1 MKPSRGII
9 QWWIG
14 STLLVV
20 GSLCAQESDTST
32 KLADVLAN
40 LNEHQTAIAAAS
52 GRIVTLQQ
60 EILDA
65 NQRISEI
72 EEVPPEDRSA
82 LIELEYLVIDLRD
95 ERDAVS
101 TRTDTLYEMMTSHLQ
116 SVHRSRQKHYLRNLL
131 PDENEIPQIKDEAR
145 QKKYDDYYTKAV
157 AELYT
162 DSREYLEYVEIRLES
177 ELEERTRLD
186 QTSTSFSSEKTDLE
200 DKIKSNREEIVQL
213 EGEINDLQRLVNPLI
228 RERMTLERQ
237 LSNVSYANDSD
248 ITSEESSTQWPIK
261 GEVIQSFGSSRAD
274 GRLKWEGIQFGSAP
288 DTTVVAV
295 ARGNVV
301 YADNL
306 RGYGMVVMIDHGNR
320 LITLYGNC
328 NEIYVSNGDT
338 VEAGEAIGI
347 AGKDG
352 EEQTRSLYFEV
363 RDNGRAIDPAKW
375 LDEN

>member
-72 EEVPPEDRSA
+72 EEVPSEDRSA
-82 LIELEYLVIDLRD
+82 LIELEYLVIELRD

-186 QTSTSFSSEKTDLE
+186 QNSTSFSSEKTDLE
-200 DKIKSNREEIVQL
+200 EKIKNNREEIVQL

>member
-72 EEVPPEDRSA
+72 EEVPSEDRSA
-82 LIELEYLVIDLRD
+82 LIELEYLVIELRD

-186 QTSTSFSSEKTDLE
+186 QNSTSFSSEKTDLE
-200 DKIKSNREEIVQL
+200 EKIKNNREEIVQL

-237 LSNVSYANDSD
+237 LSNISYANDSD
-248 ITSEESSTQWPIK
+248 ITSDESSTQ
-261 GEVIQSFGSSRAD
+261 
-274 GRLKWEGIQFGSAP
+274 
-288 DTTVVAV
+288 
-295 ARGNVV
+295 
-301 YADNL
+301 
-306 RGYGMVVMIDHGNR
+306 
-320 LITLYGNC
+320 
-328 NEIYVSNGDT
+328 
-338 VEAGEAIGI
+338 
-347 AGKDG
+347 
-352 EEQTRSLYFEV
+352 
-363 RDNGRAIDPAKW
+363 
-375 LDEN
+375 

>member
-40 LNEHQTAIAAAS
+40 LNEHQTAIAASS

>member
-1 MKPSRGII
+1 MKPTRGII

-14 STLLVV
+14 TALLVV

-40 LNEHQTAIAAAS
+40 LNEHQTAIDTAS

-72 EEVPPEDRSA
+72 EGVPPEDRSA
-82 LIELEYLVIDLRD
+82 LIELEYLVIELRD

-116 SVHRSRQKHYLRNLL
+116 SVHRSRQRHYLRNLL

>member
-1 MKPSRGII
+1 MKPTRGII

-14 STLLVV
+14 TALLVV

-40 LNEHQTAIAAAS
+40 LNEHQTAIDTAS

-72 EEVPPEDRSA
+72 EGVPPEDRSA
-82 LIELEYLVIDLRD
+82 LIELEYLVIELRD

-116 SVHRSRQKHYLRNLL
+116 SVHRSRQRHYLRNLL

-228 RERMTLERQ
+228 RDRMTLERQ

-248 ITSEESSTQWPIK
+248 ITNEESSTQWPIK

>member
-1 MKPSRGII
+1 MKQTRRMIHL
-9 QWWIG
+9 WIG

-20 GSLCAQESDTST
+20 GSLYAQESDTST

-40 LNEHQTAIAAAS
+40 LNEHQTAIATAS
-52 GRIVTLQQ
+52 GKIVTLQQ
-60 EILDA
+60 EIRDA
-65 NQRISEI
+65 NQRISDI
-72 EEVPPEDRSA
+72 EEIPAEDRSE

-95 ERDAVS
+95 QRDAVRE
-101 TRTDTLYEMMTSHLQ
+101 RTDTLYEMMTSHLQ

-131 PDENEIPQIKDEAR
+131 PDEKETPLIKEETR
-145 QKKYDDYYTKAV
+145 RKKYDDYYTKAV
-157 AELYT
+157 AERYS
-162 DSREYLEYVEIRLES
+162 DSRDYLEYVEIRLES
-177 ELEERTRLD
+177 ELNERTRLD
-186 QTSTSFSSEKTDLE
+186 ELNTSFSSEKTDLE
-200 DKIKSNREEIVQL
+200 EKIQSNREEILQL
-213 EGEINDLQRLVNPLI
+213 EGEINELQRLVNSLI

-237 LSNVSYANDSD
+237 LSNPSYAGDSD
-248 ITSEESSTQWPIK
+248 ITSEGSSTQWPIK

-274 GRLKWEGIQFGSAP
+274 GRLKWEGIQFSSAP

>member
-72 EEVPPEDRSA
+72 EEVPSEDRSA
-82 LIELEYLVIDLRD
+82 LIELEYLVIELRD

-186 QTSTSFSSEKTDLE
+186 QNSTSFSSEKTDLE
-200 DKIKSNREEIVQL
+200 EKIKNNREEIVQL

-237 LSNVSYANDSD
+237 LSNISYANDSD
-248 ITSEESSTQWPIK
+248 ITSDESSTQWPIK